1 MSLESMRAE
10 GAVEPTKLENNTVTW
25 RGSAAVSLASAATVA
40 DVPRGARVK
49 SLPDHNS
56 VIPLRW
62 RTAGHA
68 QIFQVFRRHLRQN
81 RLVHR
86 VVAEGGLILLR
97 SQLATSMTEPAPA
110 KVFT

>member
-1 MSLESMRAE
+1 MRAE
-10 GAVEPTKLENNTVTW
+10 GAVEPTKSENNTVTW
-25 RGSAAVSLASAATVA
+25 RGWAAVSLASAATVV
-40 DVPRGARVK
+40 DVFRGARVK
-49 SLPDHNS
+49 CLPDHNL
-56 VIPLRW
+56 ITLRW
-62 RTAGHA
+62 RIAGHA

-110 KVFT
+110 KAFV